1 MTDENNFP
9 HYGELNKLQDKQ
21 GKNRLEIGRTSGLSI
36 DVLKDAVRKT
46 NTASEI
52 HPGPYIG
59 VVLRVYEN
67 AESSDIL
74 TQVSNLLFDRGVWS
88 VKVRIPEI
96 HGHLPSPS
104 SIGSKDD
111 VAPEDDRIIEAHT
124 TFRPVT
130 FGNDIAKPTPGDLV
144 RVEFKNGEGFV
155 IEGLKDNKGK
165 YKKIILPKKEEGAKA
180 AHGKSK
186 PEGGS

>member
-1 MTDENNFP
+1 MTDENYFP

-59 VVLRVYEN
+59 VVLRVYDSGD
-67 AESSDIL
+67 SSDIL
-74 TQVSNLLFDRGVWS
+74 TRVSNWFYERNTWS

-130 FGNDIAKPTPGDLV
+130 FKDVDKPEAGDYV
-144 RVEFKNGEGFV
+144 RVEFKNGEGFL
-155 IEGLKDNKGK
+155 IEGLKDNGGEN
-165 YKKIILPKKEEGAKA
+165 KKVVIPKNQEGAKA
-180 AHGKSK
+180 AHGKSR